1 MSGSL
6 RFPRTTELTS
16 GGGYRLPSCWLD
28 LLEKCSTLQ
37 LLLQLVTTLSRVSA
51 QRSGKVA
58 SWVKT
63 SPQHSLQ
70 LSLNSPGRQKTCT
83 YLLGGRLA
91 AESSTPARRSPEDP
105 CLSALTET
113 ISDQSWT
120 KTV

>member
-1 MSGSL
+1 MLAGSAGKM
-6 RFPRTTELTS
+6 FHSPAAAAVSYHPVTS
-16 GGGYRLPSCWLD
+16 FSATVGKSCIVG
-28 LLEKCSTLQ
+28 E
-37 LLLQLVTTLSRVSA
+37 
-51 QRSGKVA
+51 
-58 SWVKT
+58 T